1 MHLNGCIIFTMLL
14 IGGNMEEVKGE
25 SRVRVRINV
34 STSTK
39 GVKTYD
45 GTVEVIGHELADM
58 TRLHIETLTSMC
70 LAEHDKLIAMLDKR
84 YPAGGVLNG

>member
-1 MHLNGCIIFTMLL
+1 
-14 IGGNMEEVKGE
+14 MEEVKGE

-39 GVKTYD
+39 GLKTYD
-45 GTVEVIGHELADM
+45 VTVEVIGHELAYM

-84 YPAGGVLNG
+84 YPAGNGLE

>member
-1 MHLNGCIIFTMLL
+1 
-14 IGGNMEEVKGE
+14 MEEVKGE

-45 GTVEVIGHELADM
+45 ATIELVDEFVNQEDVKRLKGICLKLFPFHENFLFM
-58 TRLHIETLTSMC
+58 
-70 LAEHDKLIAMLDKR
+70 
-84 YPAGGVLNG
+84 